1 MRPMDRW
8 DDAVAQPTV
17 LIVDDTRLNLRM
29 LSRQLRNAAYR
40 VLEAE
45 DGIRGYHTALEHRPD
60 LILLDVMMP
69 GRDGFEVCSMLKADE
84 RTRDIPVIFLTGKT
98 DTVDR
103 VRGLDLG
110 AVDYITKPFDSP
122 EVLARVRTQIQ
133 IKTLY
138 DGVQR
143 ELAERK
149 RIEKMLRRRA
159 ALDQVRVSVYEMRES
174 ADIAQVL
181 TSLYGGLKETGM
193 GFDNF
198 SIQFVDEEE
207 DYFEAHSIGPDRV
220 ELRIARG
227 ALKQS
232 AVYEAYWK
240 GAPVYR
246 RDLHAEDRYAD
257 RGNIRKKRARSVLDV
272 PFSHGTIAVNSLQ
285 PNAFSEEDI
294 ETLQQ
299 FADVLSEAYT
309 RFEDVRKIAESERAL
324 KEYSERLEEMVEER
338 TAALREVQE
347 QLIRRERMAI
357 LGQLAGGVGHEL
369 RNPLGAIR
377 NAAYF
382 LDMAL
387 EDPEPTVREA
397 IEILEKEVKTSDRI
411 ITSLLDFARGK
422 PPVRQEV
429 DANGLVREILAR
441 IDVPENIEIVCH
453 LNEEL
458 PHLSADPDQL
468 GQVFGNI
475 ILNAIQAMSE
485 GGWLTIRSDSADRG
499 GPAEGPEWVVVSYT
513 DTGEGISEENLD
525 KLFEPLFTTKSK
537 GIGLGLALTRTL
549 VEGHGGTIEVESMV
563 GEGSTFIVRLPI
575 GRQE

>member
-387 EDPEPTVREA
+387 EEPEPTVREA